1 MVCAPE
7 GSILGT
13 SLFILCINTELVDL
27 PGQLN
32 NFLMIVVSTCVQN
45 KNLVQDKS
53 AIENKPSCSNDNS
66 CNISKLTTN
75 SDKTQDLYFDNCV
88 LLLQIYC

>member
-13 SLFILCINTELVDL
+13 SLFSLCINDNLNDN

-32 NFLMIVVSTCVQN
+32 NFLMILVSTCVQN
-45 KNLVQDKS
+45 KKLVQDKS
-53 AIENKPSCSNDNS
+53 AIENKPFSNDNW
-66 CNISKLTTN
+66 CNISKLTTS
-75 SDKTQDLYFDNCV
+75 SDKTQDLYFDIYV
-88 LLLQIYC
+88 LLM

>member
-1 MVCAPE
+1 MCPGE

-13 SLFILCINTELVDL
+13 SLFILCINDL

-32 NFLMIVVSTCVQN
+32 NFLMILVSTYVQN

-53 AIENKPSCSNDNS
+53 AIENKPCSNDN
-66 CNISKLTTN
+66 ILVQYKQAY
-75 SDKTQDLYFDNCV
+75 D
-88 LLLQIYC
+88 